1 MKMNAHERE
10 THDDEATAL
19 AMSPAVSPAM
29 SSVATD
35 DKRDGDNES
44 VAQPAPH
51 DDARLLVQ
59 SPHRLYLYW
68 SFARDPRVALRRA
81 FGGLAERFAVGVR
94 LIDLENGADVATAP
108 AHVQSFWFD
117 AAPARAYRAEVGFV
131 ADGFPF
137 VRALTSNTVETP
149 SDTISRATDD
159 DEAFRI
165 GARDFARLLST
176 SGFAD
181 LARAAN
187 ATGEREM
194 GDDEITPYKSA
205 SDEEIAAVA
214 SLRVASS
221 SSSQHA
227 APSSLS
233 LLARAR

>member
-1 MKMNAHERE
+1 MTAHEQE
-10 THDDEATAL
+10 ISDDDL
-19 AMSPAVSPAM
+19 AP
-29 SSVATD
+29 
-35 DKRDGDNES
+35 
-44 VAQPAPH
+44 QPAPR

-59 SPHRLYLYW
+59 SPRRLYLYW

-81 FGGLAERFAVGVR
+81 FGEMASRFAVAVR

-117 AAPARAYRAEVGFV
+117 AAPARAYRAEVGFI
-131 ADGFPF
+131 AEGFPF

-149 SDTISRATDD
+149 NDSISRATDD

-181 LARAAN
+181 LARAAD
-187 ATGEREM
+187 ATSERAS
-194 GDDEITPYKSA
+194 GDDEIVPGKTT
-205 SDEEIAAVA
+205 SDEEIAAA
-214 SLRVASS
+214 ATLRVAASS
-221 SSSQHA
+221 SSLRA

-233 LLARAR
+233 LPARTR